1 MIANCFAILLFPIKF
16 VERMV
21 SDFFSHCDLER
32 YISTLKHLTK
42 LALPLS
48 RNSLLTFRKKGY
60 DFKSSFLLSVLSEKR
75 CRMGGP

>member
-1 MIANCFAILLFPIKF
+1 
-16 VERMV
+16 MV

-60 DFKSSFLLSVLSEKR
+60 DFKSSFFTLSII
-75 CRMGGP
+75 